1 MRCQASQDE
10 EPQPAISYDRRLRLE
25 PLYRV
30 EFAYPE
36 GWSVELAGEHG
47 GEWQDVDLAE
57 GSCSGSLKG

>member
-1 MRCQASQDE
+1 M
-10 EPQPAISYDRRLRLE
+10 PYDRRVRLE

-30 EFAYPE
+30 EFAYR

-47 GEWQDVDLAE
+47 GEWQHVDLAE